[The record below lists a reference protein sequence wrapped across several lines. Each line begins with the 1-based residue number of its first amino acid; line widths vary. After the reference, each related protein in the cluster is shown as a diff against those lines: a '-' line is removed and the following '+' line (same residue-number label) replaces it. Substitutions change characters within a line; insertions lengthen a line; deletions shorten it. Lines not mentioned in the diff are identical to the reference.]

1 MRVCGIE
8 ISGSEA
14 RLVILDGNANSYQV
28 VDCTTKKLPLDNS
41 ASQEDIKSL
50 KSSFNTLFRDYHIEK
65 VVVKKRPEKGGFAGG
80 GKSFKIETLIQ
91 LSECKVELLSPQTIA
106 SRLKR
111 SPQQIPQ
118 SINKYQETAFQTAYA
133 ALPQ

>member
-1 MRVCGIE
+1 VD
-8 ISGSEA
+8 
-14 RLVILDGNANSYQV
+14 LDPQI
-28 VDCTTKKLPLDNS
+28 KKPGVYG
-41 ASQEDIKSL
+41 Q
-50 KSSFNTLFRDYHIEK
+50 TLFRDYRIEK
-65 VVVKKRPEKGGFAGG
+65 VAVKKRPEKGRFAGG

-91 LSECKVELLSPQTIA
+91 LSECEVELLSPQTIA